1 MKKLPIVFLL
11 CILIAWPLASFAQM
25 PAATNHS
32 PVYIPPI
39 ILSGLHELA
48 NGKPDE
54 AEKAWL
60 KGSQWEGQ
68 QVPEA
73 NDLRAFMQE
82 NGTLQSFDLISG
94 RELSPR
100 INVLYLALNFDKR
113 PRIAKFVLYRTG
125 DGWILLHQELNLD
138 MSLLE
143 SLAPASQ

>member
-1 MKKLPIVFLL
+1 MKNLALVFIL
-11 CILIAWPLASFAQM
+11 CILIAWPWASLAQM
-25 PAATNHS
+25 PASTNHS
-32 PVYIPPI
+32 PVYVPPV

-73 NDLRAFMQE
+73 KDLRAFMQE
-82 NGTLQSFDLISG
+82 DGTLQSFDLISG

-125 DGWILLHQELNLD
+125 DGWILLRQELNLD
-138 MSLLE
+138 VNLLE